1 MTVGI
6 FSKDETLYQR
16 RRRPAGVGTWWSTC
30 CTARP
35 TWPAGC
41 RGDPDGP
48 ENTNQRQLVLVVK
61 ARLEKSTPKQSFI
74 DGSTTVLLDPRKSCR
89 RAHKWNFQFLLKIF
103 QSFVTKRRETFFF
116 FFGSLHSWHCF
127 FRIDLYAY
135 QNCHWH
141 THSNSNRG
149 KKRTAKKKRKYG

>member
-1 MTVGI
+1 MMTVGI

-61 ARLEKSTPKQSFI
+61 ARFEKSTPKQSFI

-89 RAHKWNFQFLLKIF
+89 GAPTSEIS
-103 QSFVTKRRETFFF
+103 SF
-116 FFGSLHSWHCF
+116 S
-127 FRIDLYAY
+127 
-135 QNCHWH
+135 
-141 THSNSNRG
+141 
-149 KKRTAKKKRKYG
+149 